1 MSVDFVIFIGGRL
14 RVQRLILFSMPN
26 DPKND
31 MSLSN
36 TTLAFTKNQSQEIEF
51 LTRLSAHH
59 EPPGITFL
67 QRGKQK
73 NKNQFIDQRKSLL
86 KHICWK
92 IPTKSV
98 FRIEV
103 K

>member
-59 EPPGITFL
+59 EPPGITFFSE
-67 QRGKQK
+67 RE
-73 NKNQFIDQRKSLL
+73 
-86 KHICWK
+86 
-92 IPTKSV
+92 TK
-98 FRIEV
+98 